1 MNKDLFKQNVVGVVV
16 DGHFSPMHYI
26 QMHYGELANELDFR
40 EDYTI
45 ELYDLFKDWT
55 LLSEDFKS
63 KKGEIYSWYK
73 TFIKEEVKDGEGR
86 CIIVNVEGNVHIN
99 IDKLHKSEIT
109 SFQDAYEEDDTTS
122 VSVFFTKNAKEEVL
136 LLSKKIHEY
145 RVEETSEEC
154 SPIYLVVQTRSGF
167 DLDEFEIK
175 NPSIDLELNYGGE
188 FVKTNNKIVEELNK
202 NKNQGLVLLHGEPGT
217 GKTTYI
223 KWLVSQIDKKK
234 KVIFVPPYLTESIT
248 SPEFIP
254 FLAKNTNSIL
264 VIEDAERVVSDRAS
278 GGGSSI
284 GVSNILN
291 MTDGILGDV
300 MNIQIICSFN
310 MNRNKIDSALLRKGR
325 LIAEHK
331 FSELDVES
339 SNKLIKHLGY
349 DVTTVKPMTLAQIY
363 NINEEEFLSNENT
376 KIGF

>member
-40 EDYTI
+40 EEYTL
-45 ELYDLFKDWT
+45 ELFDLFKDWT

-86 CIIVNVEGNVHIN
+86 CIIANVEGNVHIN
-99 IDKLHKSEIT
+99 IDKLHKSELN
-109 SFQDAYEEDDTTS
+109 SLKDAYEEDDTTS

-145 RVEETSEEC
+145 MVEEISEEC

-202 NKNQGLVLLHGEPGT
+202 NKNQ
-217 GKTTYI
+217 
-223 KWLVSQIDKKK
+223 
-234 KVIFVPPYLTESIT
+234 
-248 SPEFIP
+248 
-254 FLAKNTNSIL
+254 
-264 VIEDAERVVSDRAS
+264 
-278 GGGSSI
+278 
-284 GVSNILN
+284 
-291 MTDGILGDV
+291 
-300 MNIQIICSFN
+300 
-310 MNRNKIDSALLRKGR
+310 
-325 LIAEHK
+325 
-331 FSELDVES
+331 
-339 SNKLIKHLGY
+339 
-349 DVTTVKPMTLAQIY
+349 
-363 NINEEEFLSNENT
+363 
-376 KIGF
+376 